1 MKIILKCIV
10 KWKYL
15 KYIVIVNIL
24 FFLFRKFKMFVVIM
38 WEIVVVKSLFIE
50 KEINYFT
57 LYFIHEI
64 NP

>member
-38 WEIVVVKSLFIE
+38 WEIVLVKSLFIE
-50 KEINYFT
+50 KEINYFM